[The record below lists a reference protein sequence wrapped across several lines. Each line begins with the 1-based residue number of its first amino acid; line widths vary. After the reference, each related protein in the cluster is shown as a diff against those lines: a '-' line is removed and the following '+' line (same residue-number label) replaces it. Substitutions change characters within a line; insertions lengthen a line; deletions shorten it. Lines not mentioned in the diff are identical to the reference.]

1 MPGSASEPA
10 SEKAR
15 GPSPV
20 TAPTVPW
27 NASLQPSKGL
37 KAELRRTQRRRKLE
51 AVTLVAPLFLFLA
64 VFFLAPI
71 AGMLLRSLDNSELPS
86 VMPRTAEVLR
96 GWDGGG
102 LPPEPVFAAFA
113 SELAAG
119 QRARN
124 LAGVAKRLTYEIPNM
139 RSALFATARALPDQP
154 DGTWQKTLTG
164 ISATWGEPATWAVM
178 RRAAAPVTPLYLLAA
193 VDREM
198 DAGGNIVSVAPD
210 RAIYV
215 DIFIRTFWIAA

>member
-1 MPGSASEPA
+1 MPGSGSEP
-10 SEKAR
+10 
-15 GPSPV
+15 GPV

-27 NASLQPSKGL
+27 SERLQVRRDGL

-51 AVTLVAPLFLFLA
+51 AVALVAPLFLFLA

-86 VMPRTAEVLR
+86 VMPRTAEALR
-96 GWDGGG
+96 GWDGDG

-139 RSALFATARALPDQP
+139 
-154 DGTWQKTLTG
+154 
-164 ISATWGEPATWAVM
+164 
-178 RRAAAPVTPLYLLAA
+178 
-193 VDREM
+193 
-198 DAGGNIVSVAPD
+198 
-210 RAIYV
+210 
-215 DIFIRTFWIAA
+215 